1 MGIDMRRACCPR
13 ACYPQ
18 AFRLTEK
25 LLCPSSRRR
34 SIPASEPCVFLRRE
48 LYTGASLPFSV
59 NRCLIDL
66 LLSGCGCPHAKRPHD
81 RFTLNP
87 TCDRQFKHAIQ
98 LHDERARFT
107 LRRSSA
113 HRLPSFLLRQQPQQ
127 PPFSQPRL
135 SLRPLSSQDPRQVFF

>member
-1 MGIDMRRACCPR
+1 MTYGGRAVRGRDKAMTPEFTPPFNSRKR
-13 ACYPQ
+13 AVHLSATGTLHG
-18 AFRLTEK
+18 AF
-25 LLCPSSRRR
+25 
-34 SIPASEPCVFLRRE
+34 
-48 LYTGASLPFSV
+48 LPFSV

-87 TCDRQFKHAIQ
+87 TCDRRFKHAIQ
-98 LHDERARFT
+98 LHDERAQST

-135 SLRPLSSQDPRQVFF
+135 SLRPLSSRDPRQVFS